1 MKFFFFCFFLP
12 KLTFQYITSIFF
24 RYDDPEIV
32 NGYHIRDEIK
42 LNVGKVKCILH
53 EVDCLEVIKRQMY
66 EEKKKQLWYKKP
78 QNEI

>member
-1 MKFFFFCFFLP
+1 MKFLFFFLP
-12 KLTFQYITSIFF
+12 KLTFQWFQYITSIFF

-32 NGYHIRDEIK
+32 NCYHIREEIK

-53 EVDCLEVIKRQMY
+53 EVDCLNVIKRQMFE
-66 EEKKKQLWYKKP
+66 EEKKLWYKKP